1 MSADLYERDFFAW
14 ANHQAKLLRQGDLAA
29 ADLAHIAE
37 EIESMGRGERN
48 ELTNRLAV
56 LILHLLKW
64 SRQPARRGS
73 SWTRTIKE
81 QRRRVARH
89 MRDNPSLKSALSQA
103 LDDAYGDA
111 LIAAVDETG
120 LPETAFPPVCPW
132 DFATMMDEGFWPDE
146 TSAPKSPPDQ
156 SSPPAA

>member
-56 LILHLLKW
+56 LY
-64 SRQPARRGS
+64 Q
-73 SWTRTIKE
+73 
-81 QRRRVARH
+81 
-89 MRDNPSLKSALSQA
+89 
-103 LDDAYGDA
+103 
-111 LIAAVDETG
+111 
-120 LPETAFPPVCPW
+120 
-132 DFATMMDEGFWPDE
+132 
-146 TSAPKSPPDQ
+146 SP
-156 SSPPAA
+156 